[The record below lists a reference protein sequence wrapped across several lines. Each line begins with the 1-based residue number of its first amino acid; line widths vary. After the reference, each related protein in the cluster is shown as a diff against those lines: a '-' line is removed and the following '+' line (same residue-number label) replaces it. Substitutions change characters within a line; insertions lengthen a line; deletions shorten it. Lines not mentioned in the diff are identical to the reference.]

1 MNVSAHGQS
10 RLCVLEPSAKMAV
23 SRQFDRQ
30 VSRRGL
36 SSKEMV
42 PDGNSNDLKMG
53 IRRRSSSAQSAST
66 GPSRRN
72 SATRSNS
79 LFLRRK
85 GRSLLWSNLS
95 VTAGQ
100 KGGKVILDNV
110 HGATISHEVTVIM
123 GHSGSGK
130 TTLLKALSGR
140 LAFQGTLKLAGISL
154 DASSIKPKRQIAF
167 NSYEDALEPAAT
179 TFEAIWFSA
188 SLRLPKSLEDKVL
201 SATIGAIIEQ
211 LGLTECADTQC
222 RYLSAGQ
229 RCRVSIAIELV
240 VRPRVVILDE
250 PTTGLDS
257 FNAVVLLEC
266 LQKVAMSGACVV
278 LSIHHPSWQMFESMD
293 RVLLSCVEDEF
304 FFRKIVQRSLRFS
317 IVMVCQCQ

>member
-1 MNVSAHGQS
+1 
-10 RLCVLEPSAKMAV
+10 
-23 SRQFDRQ
+23 
-30 VSRRGL
+30 
-36 SSKEMV
+36 MV